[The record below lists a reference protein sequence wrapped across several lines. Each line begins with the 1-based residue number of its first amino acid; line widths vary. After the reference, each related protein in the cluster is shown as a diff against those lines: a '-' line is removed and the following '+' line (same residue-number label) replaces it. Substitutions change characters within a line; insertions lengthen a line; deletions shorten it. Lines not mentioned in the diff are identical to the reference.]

1 MSRLSIAILFFLA
14 LSVDRLEGQSPGGP
28 MQAIRELDRQLES
41 YKVSP
46 HLTVEE
52 EAYNRRLKKEVMVGT
67 FDIWELSKESLST
80 HWEALSPADRQ
91 EFVDLMTQLLQKKAI
106 FSKEQV
112 QTENKPYRV
121 TYQKEIYLNPERDRA
136 EVFSQVYVPSED
148 VRLAINYR
156 LKLVAEHWKIYDVIV
171 DESSSLIKNYAYQ
184 FHAIITK
191 HGYPE
196 LIRRMTVKLAELE
209 EKYGGKEE
217 PFPASQVPP
226 PAEGH
231 AVAVA
236 PILNPIPP
244 TPPTPLTPS
253 SSPSSQQTEVKAR
266 NGFFSCSL

>member
-1 MSRLSIAILFFLA
+1 MTRLSIAILFLA
-14 LSVDRLEGQSPGGP
+14 LSVGRLESKSPGGP
-28 MQAIRELDRQLES
+28 MEAIRELDRQLES

-46 HLTVEE
+46 HLTAEE
-52 EAYNRRLKKEVMVGT
+52 EAYNRRLKKGVMVGT

-196 LIRRMTVKLAELE
+196 LMRRMKVKLAELE

-217 PFPASQVPP
+217 PFPASHVPP
-226 PAEGH
+226 PAELH
-231 AVAVA
+231 NVPAA
-236 PILNPIPP
+236 PILNP
-244 TPPTPLTPS
+244 TPPTPLAPS
-253 SSPSSQQTEVKAR
+253 PSPSSQQTEVKAR